1 MNDRTE
7 ADRPRKNYYRPPPHA
22 CERADSI
29 RLIFYTGKGGVG
41 KTSVAAATALRAAKL
56 GYKTL
61 IMSTDSAHSLSDSL
75 EVLLTGEIKHVGKN
89 LDAIEIEVQYEIESK
104 WEEIHG
110 YVSEFLE
117 SQGIEPVT
125 AKELA
130 VLPGLDFMSALFYID
145 QFAKEGAYDVI
156 IVDTAPTADTIRL
169 LSYPDIANWYI
180 DKIFGV
186 MRKLVKLARATVG
199 RVMRTPLPPDTVLD
213 DIQWMKDRLSSVRK
227 IMTDPSK
234 TSIRLVLNPEKMV
247 ITETMRAYTYLS
259 LYGYT
264 VEAIVI
270 NRIFPKD
277 SGSGYFDERLREQK
291 KYLQQIEEA
300 FSPLKMLRAQMFSKE
315 VVGRKTLEKL
325 ADSLFG
331 DTDPT
336 QIYRKERPMKMYEE
350 EGNKVLAI
358 KLPFVVDRPVELYN
372 RKDLLIVSIGSYKR
386 MITLPYTY
394 ADLEVKR
401 AAMEGGWLKI
411 TFKKEGKADGQ
422 EGSGKKRN
430 GKGKAH
436 G

>member
-1 MNDRTE
+1 
-7 ADRPRKNYYRPPPHA
+7 
-22 CERADSI
+22 
-29 RLIFYTGKGGVG
+29 
-41 KTSVAAATALRAAKL
+41 
-56 GYKTL
+56 
-61 IMSTDSAHSLSDSL
+61 MSTDSAHSLSDSL
-75 EVLLTGEIKHVGKN
+75 EVPLTGEIRHIGKN

-104 WEEIHG
+104 WEEIHR
-110 YVSEFLE
+110 YISEFLE

-145 QFAKEGAYDVI
+145 QFAKEDIYDVI

-180 DKIFGV
+180 DKVFGV
-186 MRKLVKLARATVG
+186 MRNLVKIARATVG

-213 DIQWMKDRLSSVRK
+213 DIQWMKDRLASVRS

-270 NRIFPKD
+270 NRIFPDD
-277 SGSGYFDERLREQK
+277 SASGYFEEKLNEQK

-300 FSPLKMLRAQMFSKE
+300 FSPLKTFKAQIFSKE
-315 VVGRKTLEKL
+315 VVGRKSLEQL
-325 ADSLFG
+325 ADILFG
-331 DTDPT
+331 DSDPT
-336 QIYRKERPMKMYEE
+336 HTYRKDRPMKMYEE
-350 EGNKVLAI
+350 DGVKILAI
-358 KLPFVVDRPVELYN
+358 KVPFVVDRPVELYN
-372 RKDLLIVSIGSYKR
+372 RKDLLIVNIGSYKR

-394 ADLEVKR
+394 AGLEVDK
-401 AAMEGGWLKI
+401 AAMEDGWLKI
-411 TFKKEGKADGQ
+411 MFKKEGKADGQ
-422 EGSGKKRN
+422 KGSGKKRN
-430 GKGKAH
+430 RKGKAH

>member
-1 MNDRTE
+1 
-7 ADRPRKNYYRPPPHA
+7 
-22 CERADSI
+22 
-29 RLIFYTGKGGVG
+29 
-41 KTSVAAATALRAAKL
+41 
-56 GYKTL
+56 
-61 IMSTDSAHSLSDSL
+61 MSTDSAHSLSDSL
-75 EVLLTGEIKHVGKN
+75 EISLSGKIKNVGKN

-104 WEEIHG
+104 WVQIHS

-145 QFAKEGAYDVI
+145 QFAKEGIYDVI

-180 DKIFGV
+180 DKMFGV
-186 MRKLVKLARATVG
+186 MRNLVKIARATVG
-199 RVMRTPLPPDTVLD
+199 RVMRTPLPPDGVLD
-213 DIQWMKDRLSSVRK
+213 DIQWMKDKLASARK

-270 NRIFPKD
+270 NRIFPEK
-277 SGSGYFDERLREQK
+277 SGSGYFEEKLVEQK
-291 KYLQQIEEA
+291 KYLEEIEQA
-300 FSPLKMLRAQMFSKE
+300 FSPLKMLRAQLFSRE
-315 VVGRKTLEKL
+315 VVGKKSLEAL
-325 ADSLFG
+325 GDMIFG
-331 DTDPT
+331 DSDPT
-336 QIYRKERPMKMYEE
+336 QIYSKERPMKMFEE
-350 EGNKVLAI
+350 DGAKILAI
-358 KLPFVVDRPVELYN
+358 KIPFTVDRPVELYN

-394 ADLEVKR
+394 ASLDVKK
-401 AAMEGGWLKI
+401 AEMDEGWLKVI
-411 TFKKEGKADGQ
+411 FKKEGKADGQ
-422 EGSGKKRN
+422 KGSGKKRN
-430 GKGKAH
+430 RKGKRN